1 MNFNEFVN
9 KRRKELNMSI
19 DELVTKSGIPK
30 GTLSKITA
38 GISTNPTLSTVE
50 AICLALECS
59 LNEAVGY
66 VERNQI
72 TSQEKM
78 YIKKYRTL
86 DEYGKQAVNS
96 ILDVEYERCTY
107 IEEPSLI
114 EIPYS
119 FLKASAGT
127 GNWLDED
134 QLGTIKVVDTP
145 EARKADIVIEVYG
158 DSMLPV
164 YSNGDKV
171 LVRLQPS
178 VYENEIGIFIVD
190 GSGFIKKMGKGE
202 LVSMNPEFDNIPIK
216 ECTDIRCVGKVIGIA
231 EEI

>member
-1 MNFNEFVN
+1 
-9 KRRKELNMSI
+9 MSI

-72 TSQEKM
+72 TSQEKL

-86 DEYGKQAVNS
+86 DEYGKKVINS
-96 ILDVEYERCTY
+96 ILDIEYERCAYT
-107 IEEPSLI
+107 EELSSIDIPFSL
-114 EIPYS
+114 
-119 FLKASAGT
+119 LKASAGT
-127 GNWLDED
+127 GYWLDDGQTE
-134 QLGTIKVVDTP
+134 TIKVIDTP
-145 EARKADIVIEVYG
+145 EARKADIVIEVDG

-164 YSNGDKV
+164 YGNGDKV

-190 GSGFIKKMGKGE
+190 GSGYIKKLGKRE
-202 LVSMNPEFDNIPIK
+202 LVSINPEFDNIPIK
-216 ECTDIRCVGKVIGIA
+216 EYTDIRCVGKVIGIA